1 MADNQEAP
9 VEQGPGEA
17 AAAVANLH
25 LDEVTGEK
33 ISKTELKR
41 RQKAREKEA
50 AKAKKASAQPAQ
62 EVSKKA
68 AEAKEK
74 DLNPNQ
80 VGNYCDMAYRIP
92 RLTQVLVFRA
102 SFADD

>member
-1 MADNQEAP
+1 MPENQDPP

-50 AKAKKASAQPAQ
+50 VKAKKASSQPAPAL
-62 EVSKKA
+62 SNKA

-80 VGNYCDMAYRIP
+80 VGI
-92 RLTQVLVFRA
+92 
-102 SFADD
+102 